1 MLNLKQVR
9 QAIENRQAFKTNNIE
24 AFYRKEA
31 LNNVQRYVIKSY
43 DTEIYNDLTGLDNT
57 KYSHT
62 TSKLQSMIREAFNIP
77 LVKESKNFDVKLN
90 NVKINTS
97 VLV

>member
-1 MLNLKQVR
+1 MLNLKQVK
-9 QAIENRQAFKTNNIE
+9 QAIENKQAFKTNNIE

-31 LNNVQRYVIKSY
+31 LNSVQRYVIKSY

-62 TSKLQSMIREAFNIP
+62 TSKLQNMIREAFN
-77 LVKESKNFDVKLN
+77 LEKTKV
-90 NVKINTS
+90 
-97 VLV
+97 

>member
-9 QAIENRQAFKTNNIE
+9 QAIENRQAFKTNNIV
-24 AFYRKEA
+24 AFYGEKG
-31 LNNVQRYVIKSY
+31 YTIYSY
-43 DTEIYNDLTGLDNT
+43 YTCIYNDFAGLDNT

-62 TSKLQSMIREAFNIP
+62 TSKLQNMIRQAFNIP